1 MKRRMS
7 AAMLRWA
14 LAWQAPPCRWRRDER
29 GDVPGWVMI
38 VVMTAAVVVA
48 LTAIAREQLS
58 DMLRSALDSVTG

>member
-1 MKRRMS
+1 MNGRVS

-14 LAWQAPPCRWRRDER
+14 LAWQGPSGRWRRDER

-38 VVMTAAVVVA
+38 VVMTAAIVVA

-58 DMLRSALDSVTG
+58 DMLRSALDSVTD